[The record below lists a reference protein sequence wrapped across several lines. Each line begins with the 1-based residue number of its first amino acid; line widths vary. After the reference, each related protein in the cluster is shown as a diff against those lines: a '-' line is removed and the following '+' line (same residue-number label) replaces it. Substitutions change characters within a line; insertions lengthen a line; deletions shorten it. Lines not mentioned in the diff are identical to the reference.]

1 MNKKL
6 RSITALLLALIMTVI
21 SAVSASAAG
30 LGSLNLD
37 ELSTSIISN
46 QKALTSPKGEGTYTP
61 DQQAVRTYAQTTGA
75 NIVAEGATLLKNNGG
90 LPLKTNKVNVF
101 GADAADPYLG
111 GRGSSCSD
119 NSFGDRFYT
128 ALENQGF
135 QYNKTLYNLY
145 KNWAINNEVS
155 TKTYPQERTT
165 LKFKE
170 QSVASTVIDV
180 FSNPYHDE
188 LPAKNLT
195 NAIMN
200 EAKAYSDTAI
210 VMIGRVGSE
219 QHDSTPDELA
229 LFKDEEDMVKK
240 VAENFSNVIILMN
253 NADVFQLGFINQYP
267 SIKSAMFIGYPS
279 QKGMNSVVKILKG
292 EINPSGHTTDTYYYD
307 VKDHPGYKNT
317 GTLTYKNALGRHFLD
332 YKEDIYVGYRYAET
346 FLSPSEYKKKIQFPF
361 GYGLSY
367 TTFKWSSPKLKT
379 DKKDGLTV
387 SLKVKNT
394 GKYAGKDLVQ
404 IYVRAPYTGK
414 IEKPAKVLA
423 GYQKTDLLQPGDSQK
438 VTIHIPWYTFAS
450 FDTSRAIYCL
460 EKGDYKVEF
469 AHNAHNPAAVK
480 DFTLKDEMDWNK
492 DPQTGKTIE
501 RRFKDYEGT
510 FKKLSRKD
518 GVNAMP
524 EAPTDDDYIAPKSI
538 VMYNKKLPS
547 LKKVSIPDDKKDNGL
562 KFEDVRKLSYDDPK
576 WDQFVDQLSVKEMIH
591 LACYGGYQTTA
602 VKRLG
607 IPETNASDGPGGIH
621 DSVESREG
629 VSYPSGTIIA
639 STWNPN
645 LAFAWGDAIGKE
657 SRYMHVQEWYGPSLN
672 LHRTPF
678 GGRNFEYMSE
688 DPYLIGTMGAQ
699 AVRGAQAQ
707 GLICHV
713 KHFALNEEDKNRTSV
728 HTWASEQAIREIY
741 TKPFEYAVKV
751 GNTHGIMSAL
761 NCLGDKWCGECKE
774 LQTGLLRDE
783 WGFQGAVVTD
793 YASAS
798 YQRADTG
805 LLAGNDLWLCPMLN
819 SQYTSMVE
827 SAYGK
832 DPAAMTAALRRAS
845 KNICYMVAQ
854 SNI

>member
-1 MNKKL
+1 MKKNI
-6 RSITALLLALIMTVI
+6 RSVIAMVLALIMTLI

-30 LGSLNLD
+30 LTDLSSL
-37 ELSTSIISN
+37 SSSVISN
-46 QKALTSPKGEGTYTP
+46 PKALQSPKSEGTYTES
-61 DQQAVRTYAQTTGA
+61 QKAVRANAQKVGA
-75 NIVAEGATLLKNNGG
+75 DIVAEGTTLLKNNGG

-111 GRGSSCSD
+111 GRGSACSD

-128 ALENQGF
+128 ALENQGV

-145 KNWAINNEVS
+145 KNWVVNGEVS
-155 TKTYPQERTT
+155 TKEYPQERTT
-165 LKFKE
+165 LKFNE
-170 QSVASTVIDV
+170 QSIVSTIKDV
-180 FSNPYHDE
+180 LAQPYHDE
-188 LPAKNLT
+188 LPASNLT
-195 NAIMN
+195 DGIMK

-229 LFKDEEDMVKK
+229 LFKDEQDMVKK
-240 VAENFSNVIILMN
+240 VAENFSNVIVIMN
-253 NADVFQLGFINQYP
+253 TADVFQMGFINQYP
-267 SIKSAMFIGYPS
+267 SIKSALFIGYPS
-279 QKGMNSVVKILKG
+279 QKGMDSVVKILKG
-292 EINPSGHTTDTYYYD
+292 EITPSGHTTDTYYYN

-317 GTLTYKNALGRHFLD
+317 GTFTYKNAPTRHFLD

-346 FLSPSEYKKKIQFPF
+346 FLTGKTYNQKVQFPF

-367 TTFKWSSPKLKT
+367 TTFEWSKPKLKT

-387 SLKVKNT
+387 SVKVKNT

-404 IYVRAPYTGK
+404 IYVRPPYYGT
-414 IEKPAKVLA
+414 IEKSAKVLA
-423 GYQKTDLLQPGDSQK
+423 GYQKTDLLKPGDSQK

-450 FDTSRAIYCL
+450 FDSSRAIYCL
-460 EKGDYKVEF
+460 EKGDYKVEL
-469 AHNAHNPAAVK
+469 AHNAHSPADVEP
-480 DFTLKDEMDWNK
+480 FTLKNEIDWNK
-492 DPQTGKTIE
+492 DPQTGKSIE
-501 RRFKDYEGT
+501 RRFKDYEGS

-518 GVNAMP
+518 GAGAMP
-524 EAPTDDDYIAPKSI
+524 AAPTDDDYIAPKSI
-538 VMYNKKLPS
+538 VTYNQKLPS
-547 LKKVSIPDDKKDNGL
+547 LKKAAIPDQTKDNGL
-562 KFEDVRKLSYDDPK
+562 KFSDMRKAAYDDPK

-591 LACYGGYQTTA
+591 LTCYGGYQTTA
-602 VKRLG
+602 IERLG
-607 IPETNASDGPGGIH
+607 VPDTNASDGPGGIH

-657 SRYMHVQEWYGPSLN
+657 ARYMHVQEWYGPSLN

-707 GLICHV
+707 GLVCHI

-751 GNTHGIMSAL
+751 GNAHGVMSAL
-761 NCLGDKWCGECKE
+761 NCVGDKWAGECE
-774 LQTGLLRDE
+774 ALQTGLLRNE

-805 LLAGNDLWLCPMLN
+805 LLAGNDLWLCPMMN
-819 SQYTSMVE
+819 SQYTNMVE
-827 SAYGK
+827 SAYAL
-832 DPAAMTAALRRAS
+832 DPAAMTAALKCAS
-845 KNICYMVAQ
+845 KHILYMVAQ
-854 SNI
+854 TNI